1 MAKIP
6 VSRKKPYGLIKG
18 EAPITTQEF
27 VNLKDV
33 AFVGNEAEKEL
44 IVDTSV
50 GLRSFRLFA

>member
-1 MAKIP
+1 M
-6 VSRKKPYGLIKG
+6 IKG